1 MIQIQTEQSEAK
13 LYTYVLD
20 NSPEIDQNR
29 KRPAVIIC
37 PGGGYVTTSDREA
50 EPVAIQMNAM
60 GFHVFILRYSVQPAT
75 FPTALT
81 ELATA
86 VAYVRNR
93 AEEWNIDANKVI
105 VTGFSAGGH
114 LAASLG
120 VFWEREF
127 LAERVKFDKDAY
139 KPNGLILSYPVIS
152 SGVHAHQG
160 SFQALLGDQQEEL
173 RERLSLEKQVNNQTP
188 PTFLW
193 HTFEDASVPV
203 ENSMLFAV
211 ALRKHNIP
219 FELHIY
225 PSGGH
230 GLSLAN
236 EESMNVQNNFGIQEE
251 CQNWIDMAGVWIRN
265 L

>member
-236 EESMNVQNNFGIQEE
+236 EESMSVQNNFGIQEE
-251 CQNWIDMAGVWIRN
+251 CQNWIDMAGVWIRK

>member
-1 MIQIQTEQSEAK
+1 MA
-13 LYTYVLD
+13 
-20 NSPEIDQNR
+20 
-29 KRPAVIIC
+29 
-37 PGGGYVTTSDREA
+37 
-50 EPVAIQMNAM
+50 
-60 GFHVFILRYSVQPAT
+60 
-75 FPTALT
+75 
-81 ELATA
+81 
-86 VAYVRNR
+86 
-93 AEEWNIDANKVI
+93 
-105 VTGFSAGGH
+105 
-114 LAASLG
+114 
-120 VFWEREF
+120 
-127 LAERVKFDKDAY
+127 
-139 KPNGLILSYPVIS
+139 LILSYPVIS

>member
-211 ALRKHNIP
+211 ALKKHNIP